1 VTGDGWGDPSGALP
15 DRAATGPSTPMP
27 SDPAS
32 AWPPP
37 APFAPPPPLAPTQE
51 RPPSY
56 GHQPPQPAKADGFA
70 IAALV
75 LGILGG
81 SLLALIFGVVSLSRI
96 KSAGGL
102 KTGRGMAIAGIV
114 LGVVWLIGGGILTA
128 VLLSNLA
135 GRDSTAT
142 AADDGRVPWGDIR
155 GGDCLADIPDEGTVD
170 LVEVAPCTQPH
181 HGEAFATFDLPVG
194 PYPGDESTK
203 AQAEDGCR
211 ARVPADV
218 DVDQSLAD
226 QLGLFY
232 LYPRRVNW
240 TLGERSVLCI
250 ASSDEVLTR
259 SIAP

>member
-1 VTGDGWGDPSGALP
+1 VPP
-15 DRAATGPSTPMP
+15 
-27 SDPAS
+27 DPAS

-37 APFAPPPPLAPTQE
+37 APFAPPPPGAPTQE
-51 RPPSY
+51 WPPSY
-56 GHQPPQPAKADGFA
+56 GYQPPQPAKADGFA

-96 KSAGGL
+96 KSSGGL

-114 LGVVWLIGGGILTA
+114 LGVVWLIGGGILA
-128 VLLSNLA
+128 AILMLNLA

-142 AADDGRVPWGDIR
+142 AADAGRVSTDNLQVGQCI
-155 GGDCLADIPDEGTVD
+155 ADVPGEGTVST
-170 LVEVAPCTQPH
+170 VKVVPCTQPH
-181 HGEAFATFDLPVG
+181 HGEAFATFELPKG
-194 PYPGDESTK
+194 PYPGDDAVTT
-203 AQAEDGCR
+203 QAEDGCGD
-211 ARVPADV
+211 RVPA

-226 QLGLFY
+226 QLDLFY

-240 TLGERSVLCI
+240 TFGERSVLCI

-259 SIAP
+259 SITP